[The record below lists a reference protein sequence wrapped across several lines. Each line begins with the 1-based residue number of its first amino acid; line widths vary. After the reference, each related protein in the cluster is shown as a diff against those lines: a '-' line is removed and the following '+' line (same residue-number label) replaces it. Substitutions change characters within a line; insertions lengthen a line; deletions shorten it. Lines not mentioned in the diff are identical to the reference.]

1 VRHYR
6 RGYGAIYMDNVLQAD
21 EGCDFGMLRRLDDD
35 DDDTDLPLGLL
46 KGWVL
51 VIDHPAFAT
60 ATSAVV
66 CDALDRMGLRNQAL
80 DPAIRPMW
88 PWRSNRR
95 VCDARRRR
103 VRRGAPRAAICKRDG
118 GARRTAAG
126 RAPGDGDRY
135 RQSRRCVG
143 RAVLVWCDRSRAVG
157 AICDGYIRDARQIEE
172 LQFPTFARGC
182 SPLDTL
188 GRAVVTSYGEVAICG
203 GVRVSRG
210 DLIIADIDGIV
221 TVPQDAL
228 DAVAEAVTDKRKL
241 EAGARADLMAGMTIH
256 EVWDKYQVF

>member
-1 VRHYR
+1 
-6 RGYGAIYMDNVLQAD
+6 
-21 EGCDFGMLRRLDDD
+21 
-35 DDDTDLPLGLL
+35 
-46 KGWVL
+46 

-88 PWRSNRR
+88 PGARIVGFAMPVVV
-95 VCDARRRR
+95 VCDEALPEQPYASEMAALDALQPGELP
-103 VRRGAPRAAICKRDG
+103 VMEIDTGSRAAAWGELFSC
-118 GARRTAAG
+118 GAIG
-126 RAPGDGDRY
+126 RG
-135 RQSRRCVG
+135 
-143 RAVLVWCDRSRAVG
+143 AVG